1 MSASAERKAERKAA
15 AAVWQKDCSGSNPRT
30 NAFTFRDDDQDK
42 IIPQHGRRGKGRISP
57 SDKPVRY
64 AIKTSSAF
72 SARLARGAS
81 VTPFWKRAEE
91 IVGRDATDNPTAQP
105 VVLDTNVVVSGLF
118 TSQDD
123 NRVSKRLMALA
134 LDADE
139 VAPLVTWPIIGE
151 YQSIFFK
158 YGDYSLNRLCYLLSR
173 SRLIPSLPAV
183 EVPEVNEDPA
193 DTPFIEALVQSMRGL
208 TVDQRPPSELVTW
221 DRHLLKMTA
230 AEDLPE
236 LLRNRIVTPI
246 EILWQLRRK

>member
-1 MSASAERKAERKAA
+1 MGTSAERKVERKAA
-15 AAVWQKDCSGSNPRT
+15 AIAWQKEHLRPSRRA
-30 NAFTFRDDDQDK
+30 NAFASRNDNQNK
-42 IIPQHGRRGKGRISP
+42 IIPEHGRRGRGRVSP
-57 SDKPVRY
+57 LQPPAYQTV
-64 AIKTSSAF
+64 KTSSAF
-72 SARLARGAS
+72 SANLARGAS
-81 VTPFWKRAEE
+81 VSPFWKRAEE

-118 TSQDD
+118 TFQED
-123 NRVSKRLMALA
+123 NKVSKRLMALA

-158 YGDYSLNRLCYLLSR
+158 YGDYSLSRLCHLLSR
-173 SRLIPSLPAV
+173 SRLIPSLSTV